1 MGSRHRRRHS
11 PAPAP
16 PSAARRGWVAIRV
29 GAEGEERRRFVVPV
43 GFVNHPLFAGL
54 LREAEEEFGFQHDGA
69 LTLPAAST
77 TSAASTPP
85 STATS
90 PPPPLPLPACFR
102 VS

>member
-69 LTLPAAST
+69 LTLPCRLDHFRRVHAAIHRH
-77 TSAASTPP
+77 
-85 STATS
+85 
-90 PPPPLPLPACFR
+90 LPLP
-102 VS
+102 